1 MVVWRRELGGGGGGG
16 GGGMGFVEKSKG
28 AREFYGY
35 KEGSL

>member
-16 GGGMGFVEKSKG
+16 KGMGFVGKSKG
-28 AREFYGY
+28 AREFDGY